1 MSKERVM
8 LRWCLVCLV

>member
-1 MSKERVM
+1 MSKERIM